1 MILAALNP
9 QNTGI
14 AQPTVC
20 THRSG
25 PAHGLPMQH
34 DGGVQSG
41 QIDSLVL
48 QLRFDVTPAR
58 LVAAEH

>member
-1 MILAALNP
+1 MILAALKP

-14 AQPTVC
+14 AQATVRAR
-20 THRSG
+20 RSG

-41 QIDSLVL
+41 QIDTLVL
-48 QLRFDVTPAR
+48 QLRFDVAPAR
-58 LVAAEH
+58 LVATEH